1 MAKMDD
7 DQLLSHCQ
15 ALEEDS
21 AAFTWGRLGS
31 ERERAMKE
39 YFRRPYGTEEEG
51 WSSIVTSEVQDTVE
65 WMLPSLLKVFTST
78 DQAVSFEPNTQKD
91 VQAAEQATDTCN
103 YVFYKQNPGFLVL
116 YTAFKDALLVK
127 NCAVMWRKETKRT
140 KEVTPV
146 QGATLEMLT
155 MLMQGTDEM
164 REMGDGSEK
173 SESGK
178 DAEDAELEAVTP
190 IPPQP
195 MIGPD
200 GQPMM
205 DQYTGQPMM
214 GQQTYNARICRYKD
228 KTTIKVEAFPPEDL
242 LVKRD
247 WTTPLLDDCPYVAR
261 NMRVTL
267 SDLKEMGFDDVTV
280 EDLDSSN
287 GAAYSAD
294 ASFRQNRSNS
304 SDEGFRAMQTVESDD
319 ESLTEG
325 FLRIEFVLVDYD
337 GDGIAER
344 RCVYRLKDKILSN
357 EECAQVPIATASPIL
372 IAHRWDGMSVAETVS
387 DLQQLKTEL
396 TRQMMNSAFLANNP
410 RTEVLTDS
418 NNAPFA
424 NIDDLLDSRPG
435 GILRKSRPDA
445 LTQNIVPFVGGEMLP
460 LLGYVDEM
468 GAKRTGVSPST
479 QMDVNTLRNDRTAV
493 EVQQTAN
500 AAAARI
506 ELIARIFAETLLK
519 PIFKGIL
526 CLLTDGDM
534 KKIAFRLR
542 NEFVEYDPNEW
553 KDSYDMTINVG
564 LGTGDKTQQQ
574 SALQAIFQNQMALSQ
589 SPFGPLLVQ
598 PKSIY
603 NTQAKLVENAGF
615 KNIGDFYADPKE
627 QQIQPQQPPPD
638 PALQIAQMQLQATI
652 EGKKADM
659 QASMQIKEMELQH
672 QAQVGEMQR
681 NQEAQLER
689 FRAEMQQQ
697 TDNNRQEMEARQQQL
712 KLQQE
717 AELNQYKA
725 QFDDV
730 RHQRE
735 MDFQRWKAELD
746 ASVKIETANIS
757 SKAKLNDAATF
768 TATNE
773 IAQEVQQ

>member
-7 DQLLSHCQ
+7 DTLLSHLQ
-15 ALEEDS
+15 TLEEDS
-21 AAFTWGRLGS
+21 ASFTWGRLGS

-39 YFRRPYGTEEEG
+39 YFRQPYGTEEEG

-65 WMLPSLLKVFTST
+65 WILPSLLKIFTST
-78 DQAVSFEPNTQKD
+78 DQAVSFEPSKQED
-91 VQAAEQATDTCN
+91 VKPAEQATDTCN

-146 QGATLEMLT
+146 RGATLEMLT
-155 MLMQGTDEM
+155 MLLQGTNEM
-164 REMGDGSEK
+164 SEG
-173 SESGK
+173 SESGESGEVG
-178 DAEDAELEAVTP
+178 EDVELEAVTS

-195 MIGPD
+195 MLGPD
-200 GQPMM
+200 GQPMI
-205 DQYTGQPMM
+205 DPSTGQPMM
-214 GQQTYNARICRYKD
+214 GPELFNARICSYKN

-242 LVKRD
+242 LIKRD
-247 WTTPLLDDCPYVAR
+247 WTTPLLDDCPYVSR

-287 GAAYSAD
+287 GAAFSAD
-294 ASFRQNRSNS
+294 ASFRQNRANA
-304 SDEGFRAMQTVESDD
+304 SDEVFRGMQTAESDD

-325 FLRIEFVLVDYD
+325 YLRIEFVLVDFD

-344 RCVYRLKDKILSN
+344 RCIYRLKDKILSN

-372 IAHRWDGMSVAETVS
+372 VAHRWDGMSLAETVS

-396 TRQMMNSAFLANNP
+396 TRQMVNSAYLSNNP
-410 RTEVLTDS
+410 RTEVLTDPNGS
-418 NNAPFA
+418 PYA

-435 GILRKSRPDA
+435 GVLRKSRENA
-445 LTQNIVPFVGGEMLP
+445 LTQNIVPFVGGQMLP

-479 QMDVNTLRNDRTAV
+479 QMDVNTLRSDRTAV

-506 ELIARIFAETLLK
+506 DLIARIFAETLLK

-534 KKIAFRLR
+534 EKIAFRLR

-553 KDSYDMTINVG
+553 HDQYDMTINVG
-564 LGTGDKTQQQ
+564 LGTGDKAQQQ
-574 SALQAIFQNQMALSQ
+574 AALQTIFQNQMGLSQ
-589 SPFGPLLVQ
+589 SPFGPLLIA
-598 PKSIY
+598 PKAIY
-603 NTQAKLVENAGF
+603 NTQVKLVENAGF
-615 KNIGDFYADPKE
+615 KNVGDFFNDPKE
-627 QQIQPQQPPPD
+627 QQVQPQQPPPD
-638 PALQIAQMQLQATI
+638 PSLQIAQMQLQATI

-659 QASMQIKEMELQH
+659 QASMQIKQMELQY
-672 QAQVGEMQR
+672 QAQVGELQR
-681 NQEAQLER
+681 NQEAQLEQ
-689 FRAEMQQQ
+689 FRAQMQQQ

-717 AELNQYKA
+717 AELNQLKA

-757 SKAKLNDAATF
+757 SKAKINDAATM

-773 IAQEVQQ
+773 IAQAVQQ